1 MDNAEKI
8 LDQKQVG
15 FLCQVED
22 ELGVIAPTDGG
33 EFLFPTKL
41 QGDGE

>member
-15 FLCQVED
+15 FHCQADD
-22 ELGVIAPTDGG
+22 ELGLIAIADAG
-33 EFLFPTKL
+33 EFSFPTKL
-41 QGDGE
+41 QADGR